1 MPPHKTSQF
10 VLRFSSQYT
19 SVMDERLTD
28 QTADGHCDCPELQS
42 VKKLKKTKEIN
53 VVLTDFLFPGE
64 TIVFQSN
71 KITSLNDDFFFFI
84 TDQRILLYRRR
95 GVLLKKDRIISERIE
110 NISSMRYGE
119 RGIVRKRGVLNIETY
134 TKKMDPIVGK
144 VADVKAIWQ
153 EMHKYIRKDPPPML

>member
-1 MPPHKTSQF
+1 M
-10 VLRFSSQYT
+10 
-19 SVMDERLTD
+19 
-28 QTADGHCDCPELQS
+28 
-42 VKKLKKTKEIN
+42 
-53 VVLTDFLFPGE
+53 VLTDFLFPGE

-119 RGIVRKRGVLNIETY
+119 RGIVRKRGVLHIETY
-134 TKKMDPIVGK
+134 TKKMDPIIGK
-144 VADVKAIWQ
+144 IADVKAIWQ